1 MPPQSPATT
10 IKTKS
15 EAMPR
20 EHLRDSLFRPE
31 GYPNWAVGV
40 DVSTHSSRSCAKP
53 EIRGRRSPRNERADA
68 SKAYCRS
75 RGNKGELMWG
85 YEPVTAQTTVQSGF

>member
-40 DVSTHSSRSCAKP
+40 DVSTHSSRSCANLKSEAVEALEMSVPTPVKP
-53 EIRGRRSPRNERADA
+53 TVEAEAIRVN
-68 SKAYCRS
+68 
-75 RGNKGELMWG
+75 
-85 YEPVTAQTTVQSGF
+85 